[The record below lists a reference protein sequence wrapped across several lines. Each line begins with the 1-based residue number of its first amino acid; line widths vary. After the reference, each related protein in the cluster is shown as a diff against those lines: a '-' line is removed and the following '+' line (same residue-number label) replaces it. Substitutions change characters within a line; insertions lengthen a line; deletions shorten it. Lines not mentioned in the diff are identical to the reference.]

1 MKFAFFSELDIPRMV
16 LNDFAA
22 QHIAVNMRIYLRS
35 CNGFMPQHALD
46 CPQVGST
53 FQQVRGKEWR
63 KVWGLMFLVMP
74 AASASSLIMWKT
86 MMREMLFPQRA
97 RKT

>member
-53 FQQVRGKEWR
+53 FQQVRGKRVAKGVGTDVFGDARRFCQLLNHVENHDAR
-63 KVWGLMFLVMP
+63 NVVPP
-74 AASASSLIMWKT
+74 AS
-86 MMREMLFPQRA
+86 
-97 RKT
+97 